1 MEAEDDDLMGLL
13 RKLYERFN
21 GFTAGQWYELE
32 YNSWCDD
39 YDKEEEQSTIGKHLD
54 KMLEV
59 AKEEFEEENSNLEE
73 YTKLYNAVAKA
84 GGFDK
89 WINIP
94 GKNMAVV
101 FKSLDN
107 KTNKLKMIVHK
118 DGGGSEQR
126 VVDNLEGLN
135 LTLYH
140 PELFE
145 SVKKI
150 LKKLL

>member
-1 MEAEDDDLMGLL
+1 MLAKWVYIFNFVCKKNGKGYLEIEKIKLCNLL
-13 RKLYERFN
+13 YPINK
-21 GFTAGQWYELE
+21 
-32 YNSWCDD
+32 
-39 YDKEEEQSTIGKHLD
+39 KHLEEI
-54 KMLEV
+54 LEGV
-59 AKEEFEEENSNLEE
+59 KENLDELDIDEFN
-73 YTKLYNAVAKA
+73 KLYNKINEL

-101 FKSLDN
+101 FKSLDD

-126 VVDNLEGLN
+126 VVDNLEDLN

-145 SVKKI
+145 SVKKT
-150 LKKLL
+150 LRKFL